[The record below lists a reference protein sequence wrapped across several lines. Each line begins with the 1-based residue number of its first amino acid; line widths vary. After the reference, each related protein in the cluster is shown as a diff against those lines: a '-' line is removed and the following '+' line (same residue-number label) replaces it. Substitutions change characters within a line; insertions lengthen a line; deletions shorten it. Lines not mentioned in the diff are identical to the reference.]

1 MTDDTRV
8 LDATPDPA
16 KLLLKGLGGSV
27 RKRGSRTPDRLP
39 GRTILLPSHSQD
51 LDRLAA
57 YCRLTGY
64 SLRNHVPATWLHV
77 QTFGLQALL
86 LAEDDFPFP
95 LAGLVHVANTM
106 TLHRPVLAVEQLRL
120 KVRAE
125 ALRPHARGVVFDLVE
140 EVQVGDELVWQGR
153 SNYLA
158 KGATLPGQPA
168 SPDRL
173 EAPKQP
179 PSQQW
184 RLPAD
189 LGRRYAAVSGD
200 ANPIHLHPATARLFG
215 FKRPIAHGMW
225 THARAVAALGTGV
238 PAAHTL
244 RVQFTRPILLPG
256 RVGFASTSQDA
267 GQRFAVVND
276 DGKPYLVGTLQ
287 PA

>member
-1 MTDDTRV
+1 MTRYTRV
-8 LDATPDPA
+8 LDAPPNATQ
-16 KLLLKGLGGSV
+16 LLVKGLGGSV
-27 RKRGSRTPDRLP
+27 RKRGRRLPDRLP
-39 GRTILLPSHSQD
+39 DRAFLLPSHSQD
-51 LDRLAA
+51 LGQLAG

-64 SLRNHVPATWLHV
+64 SLRNQVPATWLHV

-86 LAEDDFPFP
+86 LAEGDFPFP

-106 TLHRPVLAVEQLRL
+106 TLHRPVLASEQLRL
-120 KVRAE
+120 QVRAE
-125 ALRPHARGVVFDLVE
+125 GLRPHPRGAVFDLVE

-153 SNYLA
+153 SSYLA
-158 KGATLPGQPA
+158 KGAVMPGEPA
-168 SPDRL
+168 AAGRIEVPHR
-173 EAPKQP
+173 P

-200 ANPIHLHPATARLFG
+200 VNPIHLHSATARLFG
-215 FKRPIAHGMW
+215 FRRPIAHGMW
-225 THARAVAALGTGV
+225 THARAVAALGGGV

-244 RVQFTRPILLPG
+244 QVQFTRPIPLPS
-256 RVGFASTSQDA
+256 RVDFATIVEDA
-267 GQRFAVVND
+267 GRRFAVVNQ